1 VVVWTLRG
9 REVMLDTVIAADD
22 SSGAQSN
29 ETVYADRGSPR
40 QLLTWCAVFAT
51 AVQCVLLVGIFF
63 FILGMIETFREITA
77 SGESNPRVMA
87 QGIAEAMVPVIL
99 AVGVSA
105 FGILGSVVL
114 IVASSYRA
122 RWFFRLSVTL
132 AIVHILAFPLGTAY
146 GIAFLVLLLVKR
158 REFR

>member
-1 VVVWTLRG
+1 VVIWTLRG
-9 REVMLDTVIAADD
+9 RKAMLGTVIAADN

-29 ETVYADRGSPR
+29 ETVSADRGSPR
-40 QLLTWCAVFAT
+40 QLLTWCAIFAT
-51 AVQCVLLVGIFF
+51 AVQCALLVGIFF
-63 FILGMIETFREITA
+63 FVLGMIETFREITA

-87 QGIAEAMVPVIL
+87 QGIGEAGVAVVL
-99 AVGVSA
+99 AVGVSG

-114 IVASSYRA
+114 MVASSYRA
-122 RWFFRLSVTL
+122 RWFFRLSVAL
-132 AIVHILAFPLGTAY
+132 AIVHVLAFPFGTAY